1 MECTFNMYVYIHRKI
16 ENVLWMQCE
25 DLLKREMQKQAVF
38 LAIDN
43 VTDNIKSIEQAKIF
57 LSASFNNGSIVIV
70 TTRSLEVLK
79 LHHLDIDE
87 SNCLEMPELQK
98 DEAKSL
104 FMENAICDYET
115 RMEVDDEIIDS
126 CLKRCYFKKGDRKS
140 YHYHPLALKVLGI
153 QLGCSKYDR
162 KKWGI
167 MLEELDLFN
176 LYREEE
182 HPIFSI
188 LRKSFDILSSMD
200 RMLFMD
206 VALYLPRQEIW
217 DFKMTSFE
225 WLSMVH
231 GTGVHDIM
239 ERVRLFF
246 DQYLQCENALDCCKV
261 LLFYKWPLY
270 F

>member
-1 MECTFNMYVYIHRKI
+1 
-16 ENVLWMQCE
+16 
-25 DLLKREMQKQAVF
+25 MQKQAVF

-43 VTDNIKSIEQAKIF
+43 MSDNIKSIEQAKIF
-57 LSASFNNGSIVIV
+57 LSAGFDNGSIVIV
-70 TTRSLEVLK
+70 TARSLEVLK
-79 LHHLDIDE
+79 LCHLGIDG

-104 FMENAICDYET
+104 FMENANFDCET
-115 RMEVDDEIIDS
+115 RMDVDDEIIDS
-126 CLKRCYFKKGDRKS
+126 CLKRCYFKKGDGKS
-140 YHYHPLALKVLGI
+140 YHYHPLALKVLGV

-162 KKWGI
+162 NKWATK
-167 MLEELDLFN
+167 LKELDLFN
-176 LYREEE
+176 LHREEE

-206 VALYLPRQEIW
+206 VALFLPGER
-217 DFKMTSFE
+217 FLNLNMTSFE

-231 GTGVHDIM
+231 GTNVRDIM

-246 DQYLQCENALDCCKV
+246 VHYFQCENDLDWCKV
-261 LLFYKWPLY
+261 LFFL
-270 F
+270 